1 MDDRAVETGVEV
13 EASDEGITTL
23 DAVADSSD
31 DFRKLMQRKHEDRN
45 KSTLVGFSDDDP
57 PSSRRSNYHSR
68 VLDHYSLPTPSS
80 TVRFRAAQV
89 HVYDSQGSQLIME
102 ERLTTKNNTAVGKN
116 TSLSLHGN
124 GEQTNTT
131 TNVTVKR
138 VMNSSPGMHFLRG
151 LYSVIAFLKGAFFF
165 IFAVGLLLFLVSD
178 LAHQA
183 KEMVVHGSNAGK
195 LCRVSRM
202 LTFEL
207 LNTHSIH
214 VYLLGLDIIYPL
226 LATMIS
232 IGVFLHGLT
241 QLMTLV
247 TSFVLDV
254 FAGKER

>member
-1 MDDRAVETGVEV
+1 MDDRAVDTGVEV
-13 EASDEGITTL
+13 EAPNEGMMTL

-57 PSSRRSNYHSR
+57 PSSRGSNYHSR

-102 ERLTTKNNTAVGKN
+102 ERLTTKKNTAVGKN
-116 TSLSLHGN
+116 TSLSLHEN

-138 VMNSSPGMHFLRG
+138 VMNSSPGMNFLRG
-151 LYSVIAFLKGAFFF
+151 LYSVIAFLKAAFFF

-183 KEMVVHGSNAGK
+183 KEMVVHGGSNAGK

-202 LTFEL
+202 L
-207 LNTHSIH
+207 
-214 VYLLGLDIIYPL
+214 
-226 LATMIS
+226 
-232 IGVFLHGLT
+232 
-241 QLMTLV
+241 
-247 TSFVLDV
+247 SFDTI
-254 FAGKER
+254 EYS